1 MAQESMGL
9 IGAATYCPDAG
20 EIRYQYL
27 GTESTFNVYVAEL
40 TAIKLAIEI
49 VQTCATN
56 YKNCVMYADSQRA
69 TRRWQN
75 QGDDLAKQFI

>member
-9 IGAATYCPDAG
+9 IGAATYCPGAG

-27 GTESTFNVYVAEL
+27 GKESVFNVYVAEL

-49 VQTCATN
+49 V
-56 YKNCVMYADSQRA
+56 
-69 TRRWQN
+69 
-75 QGDDLAKQFI
+75 

>member
-9 IGAATYCPDAG
+9 IGTATYCPNAG

-27 GTESTFNVYVAEL
+27 GVESAFKVYVAEL

-49 VQTCATN
+49 IQTCATK
-56 YKNCVMYADSQRA
+56 YKNCIIYANSQCA